1 MAPFRKQILDV
12 IRNPDFICEGDAG
25 ELKAV
30 SPVVPDGKVVVVI
43 YKEVSKSDGFVIT
56 AHLGRTKTIES
67 LRKRKIVWKQ
77 QN

>member
-1 MAPFRKQILDV
+1 MASFEEQILAT

-30 SPVVPDGKVVVVI
+30 SPVLPDGKVLVVV
-43 YKEVSKSDGFVIT
+43 YREVSESDGFVIT